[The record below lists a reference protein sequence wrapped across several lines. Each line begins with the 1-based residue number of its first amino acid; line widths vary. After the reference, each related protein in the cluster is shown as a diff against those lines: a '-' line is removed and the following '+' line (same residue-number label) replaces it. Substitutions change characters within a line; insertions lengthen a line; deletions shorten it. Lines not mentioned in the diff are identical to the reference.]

1 MDLTGFAG
9 VARKY
14 WISVI
19 AATLAGVAAGA
30 LWSLV
35 ATPTFTAATSIFLT
49 VQSGDTAADLQQ
61 GSTYA
66 ANQVRSY
73 AQVATKPIVLQ
84 PVIDKL
90 GLRVTSEQLA
100 EKVSASV
107 PTNTAIIDIS
117 VVGTDAAQTAEVANA
132 IGAQLITT
140 VGALSPTGADGGK
153 TVQATVVSP
162 AAVPLE
168 WTSPKVLMNLAL
180 GLLLGLLVGVGQAV
194 VRARLDTRVVSE
206 ADVADVTESS
216 VIGTIGFDSTAA
228 ENPLVMESDP
238 HSLRAEA
245 YRRLRTN
252 LQFLDLDEGAGA
264 IVMTS
269 SIEEEGKTTT
279 AINTAL
285 ALAEAGQSVLL
296 IDADLRRPK
305 VADYLGLE
313 GSAGLTTVIVGK
325 TNLQEVTQPVGN
337 GNLHVLAA
345 GQIPPNPSELLG
357 SAAMRRLLAQ
367 ATERYDTVILDAP
380 PLLPVTDSAILAA
393 LTSGALVVVG
403 SDSVRRAQLAAA
415 LESLQ
420 VVGGRVLGLV
430 LNKMQAEH
438 VGYYRYHRAYYH
450 REGNNPTM
458 EVNRDIKR
466 TGPRAVPIEPTEV
479 FKTRA
484 S

>member
-1 MDLTGFAG
+1 
-9 VARKY
+9 
-14 WISVI
+14 
-19 AATLAGVAAGA
+19 
-30 LWSLV
+30 
-35 ATPTFTAATSIFLT
+35 
-49 VQSGDTAADLQQ
+49 
-61 GSTYA
+61 
-66 ANQVRSY
+66 
-73 AQVATKPIVLQ
+73 
-84 PVIDKL
+84 VIDKL
-90 GLRVTSEQLA
+90 GLQVTSEQLA

-117 VVGTDAAQTAEVANA
+117 VVGTDAARTAEVANA

-168 WTSPKVLMNLAL
+168 WTSPRVLMNLAL
-180 GLLLGLLVGVGQAV
+180 GLLVGLLVGVGQAV
-194 VRARLDTRVVSE
+194 VRARLDTRVVTE
-206 ADVADVTESS
+206 ADVAEVTESS
-216 VIGTIGFDSTAA
+216 VIGAIGLDSTAPD
-228 ENPLVMESDP
+228 NPLALESDP

-252 LQFLDLDEGAGA
+252 LQFLGLDEGAGS
-264 IVMTS
+264 IVITS

-313 GSAGLTTVIVGK
+313 GSSGLTTVIVGK
-325 TNLQEVTQPVGN
+325 THLQEVTQPVGN

-357 SAAMRRLLAQ
+357 SAAMKRLLAE

-403 SDSVRRAQLAAA
+403 SGSVRRPQLAGA
-415 LESLQ
+415 LESLHA
-420 VVGGRVLGLV
+420 VGGRVLGLV
-430 LNKMQAEH
+430 LNKVQAEH

-450 REGNNPTM
+450 HEGNTPTM
-458 EVNRDIKR
+458 EVNRDITR

-479 FKTRA
+479 FKTRV